1 MVSVITFWL
10 LTSCGLTTAA
20 GAQDRVIGLLT
31 LPQVFGA
38 EPCVPFTPRPI
49 PLFASPN
56 ESKPVAHIR
65 VDKDWT
71 FHEDGDCTPVDVR
84 TYQPDRPAIALPT
97 RAYDGERRAALV
109 VDRRGEWFCIQTGI
123 GPLWLRGSRDNR
135 FFELAKS
142 APAA

>member
-1 MVSVITFWL
+1 MIALVV
-10 LTSCGLTTAA
+10 LTQAA
-20 GAQDRVIGLLT
+20 HDPHRLIGLLT
-31 LPQVFGA
+31 LPQVFGT

-49 PLFASPN
+49 PLYASPSA
-56 ESKPVAHIR
+56 SKPVAHIR

-84 TYQPDRPAIALPT
+84 TYHPDRPAVALPT

-109 VDRRGEWFCIQTGI
+109 IDRRGEWFRIRTAV

-135 FFELAKS
+135 FMPLV
-142 APAA
+142 